1 MLSLLSIITLIPL
14 TASAARI
21 PPHLLDPDASLVSD
35 TKSTLGLDLVP
46 RSPFINIPIV
56 NNVPIVS
63 NVVNTVTQILPDI
76 NAGVSFCVTLGAD
89 AHLAVDG
96 DSLFLAAGTC
106 LCVDADVGA
115 GSSGISVQAS
125 TGDTFRG
132 ALAVKLKNSVSHP
145 YIPLYLIV
153 GYS

>member
-14 TASAARI
+14 AASAARI
-21 PPHLLDPDASLVSD
+21 PPHLLDLDASLASD

-76 NAGVSFCVTLGAD
+76 NAGVSFCITLAAD
-89 AHLAVDG
+89 ANLAVDG
-96 DSLFLAAGTC
+96 DSVFLAAGTC
-106 LCVDADVGA
+106 LCVDPAVGA
-115 GSSGISVQAS
+115 GSGITVQAS
-125 TGDTFRG
+125 TGDTFTG
-132 ALAVKLKNSVSHP
+132 ALAVKLRNSVSHSLTL
-145 YIPLYLIV
+145 LYLIM
-153 GYS
+153 G